1 MNVIQG
7 TGRVGDFVLAGQ
19 DLATKEGFGH
29 VSKTWYDKTQSYD
42 ECLELMEKDI
52 DNREDI
58 MGSLFDMTPTVN
70 DDGKFVMQYKD
81 GRQFELTEHARQQL
95 ASRIFMPTGVMK
107 WLTQDQYKPNGSI
120 RFKRDETDAKIL
132 TQNVKNGMRHV
143 EADKEFRFRTYN
155 NNSLRAV
162 LTDQYAT
169 IDNRWYMDLIKQ
181 LIPDGRLSHW
191 RGDADTIYG
200 NVLIPDT
207 IREED
212 DSDYGGMISLGN
224 CEIGTRRI
232 SQKPSV
238 FRAICMNGNI
248 WDQTFGSVFS
258 QVHRG
263 KIDLFDLKKKIITN
277 VNKQIPLM
285 HDGIDMLLATME
297 FTVDDTKIVNAFAEI
312 AKSNNFNKKE
322 VVACVSQYNQF
333 EKPNR
338 NLFGIINAVTRAG
351 QTLSNSR
358 WEDFDMIGGE
368 LSNYNARDWDMFCK
382 RADNITNK
390 DLVKVYGDAVL
401 AA

>member
-7 TGRVGDFVLAGQ
+7 TGTVGDFVLDGQ

-42 ECLELMEKDI
+42 SCLESMSKDI
-52 DNREDI
+52 DEREDI
-58 MGSLFDMTPTVN
+58 MDTIYSMTPTVN
-70 DDGKFVMQYKD
+70 DDGKFVLQYKD
-81 GRQFELTEHARQQL
+81 GRQFELTEHACKQL
-95 ASRIFMPTGVMK
+95 ATRIFMPSGIMK
-107 WLTQDQYKPNGSI
+107 WLTEAQYKTNGDI
-120 RFKRDETDAKIL
+120 RFERDSVDAKIL
-132 TQNVKNGMRHV
+132 THNIKNAMRRV
-143 EADKEFRFRTYN
+143 DVDKKFRFRTYN
-155 NNSLRAV
+155 GTSLRAV
-162 LTDQYAT
+162 LTEQYAPV
-169 IDNRWYMDLIKQ
+169 DNRWYLDVIKQ
-181 LIPDGRLSHW
+181 IIPDGRLSHW

-248 WDQTFGSVFS
+248 WDQTFGTAFR
-258 QVHRG
+258 QVHKG
-263 KIDLFDLKKKIITN
+263 KLDLADLRKRIITN
-277 VNKQIPLM
+277 VNDQIPIM

-297 FTVDDTKIVNAFAEI
+297 FTTDDTKIANAFAQI
-312 AKSNNFNKKE
+312 ALENKFNSKE
-322 VVACVSQYNQF
+322 VVECASQFSRF

-338 NLFGIINAVTRAG
+338 NLFGLINSVTRAG

-358 WEDFDMIGGE
+358 WEDFDVIGGK
-368 LSNYNARDWDMFCK
+368 LANYNKIDWRMFCK
-382 RADNITNK
+382 RADSISDESLIN
-390 DLVKVYGDAVL
+390 VYGDVAL
-401 AA
+401 YN